1 MSHSQ
6 TFAAKLIAALYNNG
20 VKSFYLAPGSR
31 SQALA
36 IAANQLA
43 EAGLSDL
50 TIRLDERSMGFMA
63 LGRSLAE
70 KLPVAVITTSGTA
83 VANLHPAVLEAHHS
97 GVPIILLTADRPARL
112 RGLGANQTTN
122 QVGIFADALRAMVDV
137 SMPEENEFDP
147 EDLAKQAVA
156 IAMGA
161 KDSERPGPV
170 QLNLQFQEP
179 LSSAEPTA
187 LEFARTPILPSLEF
201 SITELEVK
209 VSAHAVVVAGSG
221 ATAAAADFAMA
232 AHLPLFGEPTSGA
245 RFSENLVVDYPTKLG
260 TELAKEVDQVFVF
273 GKPTLSRAIQKLI
286 SGSEVWVEVS
296 RQHGLFNVFQN
307 AQGFADRLIP
317 LGSAPT
323 DWLEKW
329 RGEAVAFSSRGELA
343 RAVWNATAPGE
354 QILFGASQIIRD
366 AEASLPA
373 KEIIAFANR
382 GLAGIDGTVST
393 ALGLAQAG
401 RKTRV
406 LLGDLTLLHD
416 ASALNLTGLK
426 RLDVQLVVGNDH
438 GGAIF
443 RNLEVASSISERQ
456 LEKLFLTPQQVD
468 LHALAAAY
476 GWNYLRVENVKDL
489 EQALANEGPWLIEY
503 LL

>member
-1 MSHSQ
+1 MSPSQ

-20 VKSFYLAPGSR
+20 VKNFYLAPGSR

-43 EAGLSDL
+43 EAGLCDL
-50 TIRLDERSMGFMA
+50 TVRLDERSMGFMA

-122 QVGIFADALRAMVDV
+122 QVGIFADALRAMIDV
-137 SMPEENEFDP
+137 SVPELAELDP

-156 IAMGA
+156 SALGA

-170 QLNLQFQEP
+170 HLNLQFQEP
-179 LSSAEPTA
+179 LSSAAPSA
-187 LEFARTPILPSLEF
+187 LEFIRQPMLPSIEL
-201 SITELEVK
+201 SRTELEVK
-209 VSAHAVVVAGSG
+209 VSANAVVVAGSC
-221 ATAAAADFAMA
+221 ATSAAAEFAQA
-232 AHLPLFGEPTSGA
+232 ANLPLFAEPTSGA
-245 RFSENLVVDYPTKLG
+245 RFSENLVVDYPIKLK
-260 TELAKEVDQVFVF
+260 TELASEVDQVFVF
-273 GKPTLSRAIQKLI
+273 GKPTLSRSILKLI
-286 SGSEVWVEVS
+286 SESQVWVEVS

-307 AQGFADRLIP
+307 AQGLADRLIP
-317 LGSAPT
+317 LGSAPG
-323 DWLEKW
+323 DWLKKW
-329 RGEAVAFSSRGELA
+329 QSKGLATSSRGELA
-343 RAVWNATAPGE
+343 RTVWNATVPGE

-366 AEASLPA
+366 AEAALPA
-373 KEIIAFANR
+373 KEIAAFANR

-393 ALGLAQAG
+393 ALGLAQSG

-416 ASALNLTGLK
+416 ASALNLTGLGHPD
-426 RLDVQLVVGNDH
+426 LQLVVGNDH

-443 RNLEVASSISERQ
+443 RNLEVASSIQESQ
-456 LEKLFLTPQQVD
+456 LEKLFLTPQQAD
-468 LHALAAAY
+468 IHALAAAY
-476 GWNYLRVENVKDL
+476 GWNYLKAENVHEL
-489 EQALANEGPWLIEY
+489 EKAMVNDGPWLIEY
-503 LL
+503 PL

>member
-1 MSHSQ
+1 VSHSQ

-20 VKSFYLAPGSR
+20 VKNFYLAPGSR

-97 GVPIILLTADRPARL
+97 GVPIIVLTADRPARL

-122 QVGIFADALRAMVDV
+122 QVGIFADA
-137 SMPEENEFDP
+137 
-147 EDLAKQAVA
+147 LAKQAVA

-179 LSSAEPTA
+179 LSSAEPSA
-187 LEFARTPILPSLEF
+187 VEFSKTPILPGLEL

-209 VSAHAVVVAGSG
+209 VSTHAVVVAGSG
-221 ATAAAADFAMA
+221 ATAAAAEFALA
-232 AHLPLFGEPTSGA
+232 ANLPLFAEPTSGA
-245 RFSENLVVDYPTKLG
+245 RFSDNLVVDYPTKLK

-273 GKPTLSRAIQKLI
+273 GKPTLSRAILKLI

-307 AQGFADRLIP
+307 AQGFADRLISM
-317 LGSAPT
+317 GSAPT

-393 ALGLAQAG
+393 ALGLAQSG
-401 RKTRV
+401 RKTRA

-416 ASALNLTGLK
+416 SSALNLSGLGN
-426 RLDVQLVVGNDH
+426 LDVQLVVGNDH

-443 RNLEVASSISERQ
+443 RNLEVASSISEHQ

-476 GWNYLRVENVKDL
+476 GWNYLRVENIRDL
-489 EQALANEGPWLIEY
+489 EQAMVSVGPWLIEY
-503 LL
+503 PL